1 MDYGPK
7 LRDTPF
13 GRFLATV
20 RERLRVLLVIFLASF
35 LGVFYS
41 VRLWL
46 WPLLERDLLMRGAEI
61 VALTPFDVI
70 LLQAKLATIGGIVFT
85 LPMVIVTLR
94 TSLGERGVWSW
105 FRQRWYVT
113 IGVSGLAVCLFV
125 GGVAYAYAVIF
136 PFLFEFL
143 TANAIASGFTPT
155 YSIVYWTQ
163 FILTLMLVMGAA
175 AELPLVMTSLAY
187 AEIVSYE
194 TFRGHW
200 RVAIFGVVIASSVVN
215 GSPDPFSMLLVAA
228 PLVVLYGAGL
238 LCIKLLVAVRA
249 PKRISDASLSKDAE
263 SSVDVDETSESVDSD
278 TDITS
283 GSRQIADTI
292 ESTALGVSSAFV
304 ERNTDDEI
312 EGYYDDIRCII
323 STLHEKLLI
332 IGSVFMLVFF
342 GVFVVLYQGGMGLL
356 VNDFTSRLPERVRPV
371 DVDIVLI
378 HPVEILAFEMKVAA
392 ILALAAVVPLLCYYA
407 WPAVLER
414 GLATGSRVVFEWW
427 ALALVV
433 GLFAGS
439 VGGYLF
445 VAPPMMAY
453 LVTDATH
460 AGMVV
465 SYRAPSFFWLV
476 FLASVGVGFLVDV
489 VITMVVFHVTGI
501 ASYRT
506 MRKRWREVTIALCCL
521 GALLPQGVI
530 AMLVIVVPVMVVYW
544 LGLTILWLVSFGGR
558 LEPVHAA

>member
-1 MDYGPK
+1 MDHGPG

-13 GRFLATV
+13 GQFLATV
-20 RERLRVLLVIFLASF
+20 RERLRVLMVIFLASF

-94 TSLGERGVWSW
+94 TSLGERRVWSW
-105 FRQRWYVT
+105 LRQRWYVT

-155 YSIVYWTQ
+155 YSIIYWTQ

-263 SSVDVDETSESVDSD
+263 SPVDMDETSESVDSD
-278 TDITS
+278 TVTTG

-292 ESTALGVSSAFV
+292 ESTALGVSNAFV
-304 ERNTDDEI
+304 ERKTDDEI
-312 EGYYDDIRCII
+312 EGYYDDIRYII

-392 ILALAAVVPLLCYYA
+392 ILALVAVVPLLCYYA

-433 GLFAGS
+433 GLLAGS

-489 VITMVVFHVTGI
+489 VITMVLFYVTGTV
-501 ASYRT
+501 SYRT

-530 AMLVIVVPVMVVYW
+530 AMLVIVVPVMAVYW
-544 LGLTILWLVSFGGR
+544 LGLTILWLMSFGGR